1 MDFSKQSDAAIWK
14 LISRGNNSAFVYVY
28 ETYSDVLFRY
38 GLRITSDKTLIEDSI
53 HDIFLRIW
61 TRRSLLTITHS
72 IKFYLIRAFR
82 RDLIKK
88 VKEIRK
94 KRFAEL
100 SEVDRHWEVSF
111 QELLLENQ
119 IILESNE
126 NVKAAINHLSDRQ
139 REAVFLRY
147 IEGLEYEQIAELMQ
161 MKVISLY
168 NLLQKA
174 LKNLSQFLIDKQT
187 YIKCSFYFCV
197 FNNIIPLY
205 LPFS

>member
-1 MDFSKQSDAAIWK
+1 MDFSKQTDAAIWK
-14 LISRGNNSAFVYVY
+14 LISRGSDSAFVYIY
-28 ETYSDVLFRY
+28 ETYSDLLFRY

-53 HDIFLRIW
+53 HDVFLRIW

-72 IKFYLIRAFR
+72 LKFYLIRAFR
-82 RDLIKK
+82 RDLIQK

-100 SEVDRHWEVSF
+100 PDIERHWEVSF

-126 NVKAAINHLSDRQ
+126 NVRAAINNLSDRQ

-147 IEGLEYEQIAELMQ
+147 IEGLEYQQIAELMQ
-161 MKVISLY
+161 MQVLSLY

-174 LKNLSQFLIDKQT
+174 LKNLSQFLINKQT
-187 YIKCSFYFCV
+187 YIKMLFLILCF
-197 FNNIIPLY
+197 
-205 LPFS
+205 

>member
-1 MDFSKQSDAAIWK
+1 MDFSKQTDAAIWK
-14 LISRGNNSAFVYVY
+14 SISRGNNAAFVYVY

-38 GLRITSDKTLIEDSI
+38 GLRITPDKTLIEDSI
-53 HDIFLRIW
+53 HDVFLRIW
-61 TRRSLLTITHS
+61 TRRSLLSITHS
-72 IKFYLIRAFR
+72 MKFYLIRAFR

-100 SEVDRHWEVSF
+100 SDVDRHWEESF

-147 IEGLEYEQIAELMQ
+147 IEGLEYQQIAELMQ
-161 MKVISLY
+161 MKVLSLY

-187 YIKCSFYFCV
+187 YIKSLLLFFC
-197 FNNIIPLY
+197 L
-205 LPFS
+205 

>member
-38 GLRITSDKTLIEDSI
+38 GLRITSDKNLIEDSI

-61 TRRSLLTITHS
+61 TRRSLLSITHS

-88 VKEIRK
+88 VKQIRK
-94 KRFAEL
+94 NRFAEL

-119 IILESNE
+119 IILESNK

-147 IEGLEYEQIAELMQ
+147 IEGLEYQQIAELMQ

-187 YIKCSFYFCV
+187 YIKTVLLLFC
-197 FNNIIPLY
+197 I
-205 LPFS
+205 

>member
-1 MDFSKQSDAAIWK
+1 MDFSKQSDADIWK

-88 VKEIRK
+88 VNEIRK
-94 KRFAEL
+94 KRFTEL

-126 NVKAAINHLSDRQ
+126 NVKAAINNLSDRQ

-147 IEGLEYEQIAELMQ
+147 IEGLEYQQIAELMQ

-187 YIKCSFYFCV
+187 YIKMLLVFFC
-197 FNNIIPLY
+197 L
-205 LPFS
+205 

>member
-1 MDFSKQSDAAIWK
+1 MDFSKQTDAAIWK

-38 GLRITSDKTLIEDSI
+38 GLRIASDKTLIEDSI
-53 HDIFLRIW
+53 HDVFLRIW

-100 SEVDRHWEVSF
+100 SDVDRHWEVSF

-126 NVKAAINHLSDRQ
+126 NVKAAINNLSDRQ

-147 IEGLEYEQIAELMQ
+147 IEGLEYQQIAELMQ

-187 YIKCSFYFCV
+187 YIKMLLVFFY
-197 FNNIIPLY
+197 L
-205 LPFS
+205 

>member
-53 HDIFLRIW
+53 HDVFLRIW
-61 TRRSLLTITHS
+61 TRRSLLSITHS

-94 KRFAEL
+94 NRFAEL

-147 IEGLEYEQIAELMQ
+147 IEGLEYQQIAELMQ
-161 MKVISLY
+161 MKVLSLY

-187 YIKCSFYFCV
+187 YIKSLLLFFC
-197 FNNIIPLY
+197 L
-205 LPFS
+205 

>member
-1 MDFSKQSDAAIWK
+1 MDFSKQSDADIWK

-38 GLRITSDKTLIEDSI
+38 GLRITLDKTLIEDSI

-88 VKEIRK
+88 VNEIRK
-94 KRFAEL
+94 KRFTEL

-126 NVKAAINHLSDRQ
+126 NVKAAINNLSDRQ

-147 IEGLEYEQIAELMQ
+147 IEGLEYQQIAELMQ

-187 YIKCSFYFCV
+187 YIKMLLVFFC
-197 FNNIIPLY
+197 L
-205 LPFS
+205 

>member
-38 GLRITSDKTLIEDSI
+38 GLRITSDKNLIEDSI

-61 TRRSLLTITHS
+61 TRRSLLSITHS

-94 KRFAEL
+94 NRFAEL

-119 IILESNE
+119 IILESNK

-147 IEGLEYEQIAELMQ
+147 IEGLEYQQIAELMQ

-187 YIKCSFYFCV
+187 YIKTVLLLFC
-197 FNNIIPLY
+197 I
-205 LPFS
+205 

>member
-1 MDFSKQSDAAIWK
+1 MLSPKFSMDFSKQTDAAIWK
-14 LISRGNNSAFVYVY
+14 LISGGSDPAFVYVY
-28 ETYSDVLFRY
+28 ETYSEVLFRY
-38 GLRITSDKTLIEDSI
+38 GLRITTDKTLIEDSV
-53 HDIFLRIW
+53 HDVFLRIW
-61 TRRSLLTITHS
+61 TKRSLLTIS
-72 IKFYLIRAFR
+72 CSLKFYLIRAFR

-88 VKEIRK
+88 VQEIRK

-147 IEGLEYEQIAELMQ
+147 IEGLEYQQIAELMQ
-161 MKVISLY
+161 VKVISLY
-168 NLLQKA
+168 NLIQKA
-174 LKNLSQFLIDKQT
+174 LKNLSQLLINKQT
-187 YIKCSFYFCV
+187 YIKTFLLFFCV
-197 FNNIIPLY
+197 
-205 LPFS
+205 

>member
-1 MDFSKQSDAAIWK
+1 MDFSKQTDAAIWK
-14 LISRGNNSAFVYVY
+14 SISRGNNAAFVYVY

-53 HDIFLRIW
+53 HDVFLRIW
-61 TRRSLLTITHS
+61 TRRSLLSITHS
-72 IKFYLIRAFR
+72 MKFYLIRAFR

-100 SEVDRHWEVSF
+100 SDVDRHWEESF

-147 IEGLEYEQIAELMQ
+147 IEGLEYQQIAELMQ
-161 MKVISLY
+161 MKVLSLY

-187 YIKCSFYFCV
+187 YIKSLLLLFC
-197 FNNIIPLY
+197 L
-205 LPFS
+205 

>member
-1 MDFSKQSDAAIWK
+1 MDFSKQTDAAIWK

-38 GLRITSDKTLIEDSI
+38 GLRIASDKTLIEDSI

-61 TRRSLLTITHS
+61 TRRSLLKITHS
-72 IKFYLIRAFR
+72 IKLYLIRAFR

-94 KRFAEL
+94 KRFAKL

-126 NVKAAINHLSDRQ
+126 NVKAAINNLSDRQ

-147 IEGLEYEQIAELMQ
+147 IEGLEYQQIAELMQ

-187 YIKCSFYFCV
+187 YIKMLLIFLCF
-197 FNNIIPLY
+197 
-205 LPFS
+205 

>member
-1 MDFSKQSDAAIWK
+1 MDFSKQSDAAIWN

-88 VKEIRK
+88 VNEIRK
-94 KRFAEL
+94 KRFADL

-126 NVKAAINHLSDRQ
+126 NVKAAINNLSDRQ

-147 IEGLEYEQIAELMQ
+147 IEGLEYQQIAELMQ

-187 YIKCSFYFCV
+187 YIKMLLVFFC
-197 FNNIIPLY
+197 L
-205 LPFS
+205 